1 MPYQLPSLPYA
12 YDALEPYIDTRTM
25 EIHHQKH
32 HGTYVDTVN
41 KALET
46 LPQFAGLSVEDL
58 LKRVNEVPE
67 EKRQVVIN
75 HGGGHSNHSLFWEIM
90 SPKGGGQPKD
100 DLLKAIEKQ
109 FGSYL
114 SFKETFENSA
124 KTRFGSGWAWLV
136 VNPADG
142 GLKIYS
148 TANQDSPILQGHIP
162 ILGLDVWEHAYYL
175 KYQNR
180 RPEYISAF
188 WNVVYWDKVYE
199 LWKQAVK

>member
-1 MPYQLPSLPYA
+1 MSYQLPTLPYA
-12 YDALEPYIDTRTM
+12 YDALEPHIDTRTM

-46 LPQFAGLSVEDL
+46 LPQFTSLSVESL
-58 LKRVNEVPE
+58 LSRIKEVPE

-75 HGGGHSNHSLFWEIM
+75 HGGGHANHSLFWEIM

-136 VNPADG
+136 VDPADG
-142 GLKIYS
+142 GLKVYS
-148 TANQDSPILQGHIP
+148 TANQDSP
-162 ILGLDVWEHAYYL
+162 
-175 KYQNR
+175 
-180 RPEYISAF
+180 
-188 WNVVYWDKVYE
+188 
-199 LWKQAVK
+199 